1 MKILILGSD
10 GFIGYHLT
18 SSILQDPKF
27 ADVEIVGIDYNCAR
41 TGMLPE
47 DSRFKF
53 YQADIIKSKDLVNK
67 LIEECDVVL
76 PFVAIATP
84 KLYVEQPLRVFEL
97 DFEENLRVI
106 KLAHK
111 LGKRVIFPSTSEV
124 YGKGVAP
131 FDEEDSDM
139 VYGPIRYSRWIYAC
153 SKQLLDRVIFALDQT
168 SDFRFTLFRPFNW
181 VGPYLDSLESSSEGS
196 SRLITQLINDA
207 MIKKEVTLVDGG
219 HQSRCFTDVRD
230 GVDALK
236 LILLNEEAAN
246 KKIFNVG
253 NPWNNLSVREVAIKL
268 ISKLEEKNFVSGVD
282 IKVKSSKDF
291 YGAGYQDV
299 SNRVPSINSI
309 GNSLGWAP
317 KYTFDQ
323 SLENIL
329 DHQIDVDKPAEEVV

>member
-18 SSILQDPKF
+18 SSILQDARF
-27 ADVEIVGIDYNCAR
+27 TDVEIVGIDFNRVR
-41 TGMLPE
+41 TDMIPA
-47 DSRFKF
+47 DSRFTF
-53 YQADIIKSKDLVNK
+53 SQMDIIKERERVDQ
-67 LIEECDVVL
+67 LIEECDVL
-76 PFVAIATP
+76 MPLVAIATP
-84 KLYVEQPLRVFEL
+84 KLYVEKPLSVFEL

-111 LGKRVIFPSTSEV
+111 LNKRVIFPSTSEV
-124 YGKGVAP
+124 YGKGEAP
-131 FDEEDSDM
+131 FDEETTDL
-139 VYGPIRYSRWIYAC
+139 VYGPIKYSRWIYAC
-153 SKQLLDRVIFALDQT
+153 SKQLLDRVIFAMQQD
-168 SDFRFTLFRPFNW
+168 SGFRFTLFRPFNW
-181 VGPYLDSLESSSEGS
+181 VGPYLDSLASSSEGS

-230 GVDALK
+230 GVEALK
-236 LILLNEEAAN
+236 LILLNEDASSGQ
-246 KKIFNVG
+246 IFNVG
-253 NPWNNLSVREVAIKL
+253 NPWNNLSVREVATKL
-268 ISKLEEKNFVSGVD
+268 ITKLEEKGLATDVE

-299 SNRVPSINSI
+299 SNRVPSINAI
-309 GNSLGWAP
+309 GNQLGWAP

-329 DHQIDVDKPAEEVV
+329 NNQLVVDKE